1 VHPDLDLGFLM
12 SPPLVIAFALA
23 GNAELDLSIDPVGLT
38 PEGTPVY
45 LRDLWP
51 GREEVDTMVGKG
63 LSADDF
69 PQAFARASLNPV
81 WHGLKVPDTALFPW
95 DPASTAL
102 RRPPFASLLESG
114 QLGHYTAYP
123 LLVVGDDITT
133 DHISPASAIPQDSF
147 VADFLVARG
156 DDRKDL
162 NVFASRRGNWEV
174 MVRAAFY
181 SKSLRNLLLPSAP
194 VGHTLHVP
202 SGEVAPIF
210 EVAQRY
216 RQEGQPVV
224 LVAGE
229 RYGTGSSRDWAAK
242 GQRLLGVRSVLALS
256 FERIHRSNLI
266 GMGILPLRLPALL
279 RIAPGDRI
287 EIDADPASLQ
297 PRCLIPVRVHRGDGS
312 ADAFD
317 AVAAVETRL
326 EIELLRQGGV
336 IPYILQKTIGEQARP

>member
-1 VHPDLDLGFLM
+1 
-12 SPPLVIAFALA
+12 
-23 GNAELDLSIDPVGLT
+23 
-38 PEGTPVY
+38 
-45 LRDLWP
+45 
-51 GREEVDTMVGKG
+51 
-63 LSADDF
+63 
-69 PQAFARASLNPV
+69 
-81 WHGLKVPDTALFPW
+81 
-95 DPASTAL
+95 
-102 RRPPFASLLESG
+102 
-114 QLGHYTAYP
+114 

-156 DDRKDL
+156 DDRNDL

-181 SKSLRNLLLPSAP
+181 SKSLRNLLLPAAP

-242 GQRLLGVRSVLALS
+242 GQRLLGVRACW
-256 FERIHRSNLI
+256 RS
-266 GMGILPLRLPALL
+266 
-279 RIAPGDRI
+279 
-287 EIDADPASLQ
+287 AS
-297 PRCLIPVRVHRGDGS
+297 S
-312 ADAFD
+312 AS
-317 AVAAVETRL
+317 T
-326 EIELLRQGGV
+326 
-336 IPYILQKTIGEQARP
+336 ART